1 VADRDTFTVVECFRD
16 ADCDTS
22 AQFCDTSTNRCVS
35 RVPNGNRVP
44 TISGH
49 DPVLDGMCTAAVGD
63 ATCVSRVC
71 EESDDLCGYRNGPDG
86 GPCTVA
92 SGAVVCRSG
101 VCSPGD
107 MRCGYRDGEGPCTPE
122 TGPRVCRS
130 GLCGPD
136 GLCRPT
142 TGCDRDADC
151 DTATQYCDTPSRTC
165 VPRVPNGMAVPTSPG
180 HDPELAGE
188 CTEPAGEAACLS
200 RVCEARDDLCGYLEG
215 TPCADDRQCRS
226 DICAPSGLCAVCDE
240 TTPCP
245 TGSICD
251 VPTGT
256 CLPEGSDA
264 GPVDGGMG
272 GRPGGL
278 AGGALCAVRPGSR
291 PAPGVVWVALL
302 AGLALVIGRRR
313 QG

>member
-1 VADRDTFTVVECFRD
+1 
-16 ADCDTS
+16 
-22 AQFCDTSTNRCVS
+22 
-35 RVPNGNRVP
+35 
-44 TISGH
+44 
-49 DPVLDGMCTAAVGD
+49 
-63 ATCVSRVC
+63 
-71 EESDDLCGYRNGPDG
+71 
-86 GPCTVA
+86 
-92 SGAVVCRSG
+92 
-101 VCSPGD
+101 
-107 MRCGYRDGEGPCTPE
+107 
-122 TGPRVCRS
+122 
-130 GLCGPD
+130 
-136 GLCRPT
+136 
-142 TGCDRDADC
+142 
-151 DTATQYCDTPSRTC
+151 
-165 VPRVPNGMAVPTSPG
+165 MAVPTSPG

-302 AGLALVIGRRR
+302 VGLALVIGRRR